1 MVKKYLINLIL
12 IFIFIVI
19 AIECY
24 LIFIDYGKS
33 NVYFYE
39 NDKYLGYKVK
49 SNSRGIYTELNNKN
63 FLSFNDK
70 GERIFND
77 IDYIEKLNLII
88 LGDGL
93 ISGWAF
99 PFNKTLEYY
108 INSQFGSKEQS
119 VINLS
124 VPGYSTIQQYLQI
137 SSLEKYN
144 FKKLIIIVNLENNFQ
159 KNQTIYN
166 FKELELPSI
175 NQEKDIILPNKEYIK
190 SYHIYFTKLSIY
202 KLLQD
207 FKNSFIKTSV
217 SKKQTTDMIENTKFL
232 CELIK
237 QKANQKNI
245 DLKIIGVSRF
255 EENKIDNLD
264 YFILLDEIYYDK
276 IGHLTQDGLLLLSE
290 RIWGYIK

>member
-12 IFIFIVI
+12 IFIFIVV

-39 NDKYLGYKVK
+39 NDEYLGYKVK
-49 SNSRGIYTELNNKN
+49 SNSKGIYTELNNRN
-63 FLSFNDK
+63 FLSFNNK
-70 GERIFND
+70 RERIFHD
-77 IDYIEKLNLII
+77 IGYTEKLNLII

-144 FKKLIIIVNLENNFQ
+144 FRKLVIIVNLENNFQ
-159 KNQTIYN
+159 KNKTIYEL
-166 FKELELPSI
+166 KESELPYI
-175 NQEKDIILPNKEYIK
+175 NQEKDILLPNKEYIK
-190 SYHIYFTKLSIY
+190 SYHRLFTKLSIY

>member
-12 IFIFIVI
+12 IFIFIVV

-39 NDKYLGYKVK
+39 NDEYLGYKVK
-49 SNSRGIYTELNNKN
+49 SNSKGIYTELNNRN
-63 FLSFNDK
+63 FLSFNNK
-70 GERIFND
+70 RERIFHD
-77 IDYIEKLNLII
+77 IGYTEKLNLII

-93 ISGWAF
+93 ISGWTF

-144 FKKLIIIVNLENNFQ
+144 FRKLVIIVNLENNFQ
-159 KNQTIYN
+159 KNKTIYEL
-166 FKELELPSI
+166 KESELPYI
-175 NQEKDIILPNKEYIK
+175 NQEKDILLPNKEYIK
-190 SYHIYFTKLSIY
+190 SYHRLFTKLSIY

-207 FKNSFIKTSV
+207 FKNNFIKTNI
-217 SKKQTTDMIENTKFL
+217 SKKQTTDMIENTKYL
-232 CELIK
+232 CSLIK
-237 QKANQKNI
+237 QKCNEKNI

-276 IGHLTQDGLLLLSE
+276 IGHLTEEGLFLLSE
-290 RIWGYIK
+290 RIWEYIK

>member
-12 IFIFIVI
+12 IFIFIVV

-39 NDKYLGYKVK
+39 NDEYLGYKVK
-49 SNSRGIYTELNNKN
+49 SNSKGIYTELNNRN
-63 FLSFNDK
+63 FLSFNNK
-70 GERIFND
+70 GERIFHD
-77 IDYIEKLNLII
+77 IGYTEKLNLII

-93 ISGWAF
+93 ISGWAY
-99 PFNKTLEYY
+99 PENKSLEYY
-108 INSQFGSKEQS
+108 LNNNFGIKDMS
-119 VINLS
+119 VLNLS
-124 VPGYSTIQQYLQI
+124 VPGYGTIQQYLQI

-144 FKKLIIIVNLENNFQ
+144 FRKLVIIVNLENNFQ
-159 KNQTIYN
+159 KNKTIYEL
-166 FKELELPSI
+166 KESELPYI
-175 NQEKDIILPNKEYIK
+175 NQEKDILLPNKEYIK
-190 SYHIYFTKLSIY
+190 SYHRLFTKLSIY

-237 QKANQKNI
+237 QKANEKNI

-264 YFILLDEIYYDK
+264 HFILLDKIYYNEID
-276 IGHLTQDGLLLLSE
+276 HLTEEGLFLLSKK
-290 RIWGYIK
+290 IWEYLK